1 MLMVLLGELVV
12 SETEDAWVGIC
23 RYGII
28 VIFVFLSERPAIV
41 DVRRIPIRERA

>member
-28 VIFVFLSERPAIV
+28 VIVIFVFLSERQLLM
-41 DVRRIPIRERA
+41 